1 MLKQRGIVLIAAS
14 APTHFTEDTP
24 TAVLVRQVLGAI
36 AEFDKTT
43 LVAQMAAARR
53 RKRKATGRKVGGRKS
68 HARTG
73 RTSSRS
79 LARWRASVRRVGR

>member
-43 LVAQMAAARR
+43 LVAKLAAARR
-53 RKRKATGRKVGGRKS
+53 RKREASGRKVGGRKS
-68 HARTG
+68 HAEDRP
-73 RTSSRS
+73 TSSRS
-79 LARWRASVRRVGR
+79 LARWRASGRRAGR